1 MQRAPF
7 RKIARDI
14 NEEARVTS
22 ARAAIAQNLKT
33 LANHTWRPPPDMQVA
48 YVSRECQ
55 LRQASVGS
63 VNVIP
68 LQPER

>member
-1 MQRAPF
+1 LQTTSGDHHLTGRLRA
-7 RKIARDI
+7 
-14 NEEARVTS
+14 
-22 ARAAIAQNLKT
+22 
-33 LANHTWRPPPDMQVA
+33 
-48 YVSRECQ
+48 SRECQ

>member
-1 MQRAPF
+1 LQTTSGDHHRIGRLRA
-7 RKIARDI
+7 
-14 NEEARVTS
+14 
-22 ARAAIAQNLKT
+22 
-33 LANHTWRPPPDMQVA
+33 
-48 YVSRECQ
+48 SRECQ